1 MTPPGPQ
8 AARTADAATR
18 PAALSSRQGG
28 SAYTRRPRPRGSA
41 ATRRTSKK
49 SGHIRLYWHRNGSSP
64 PACATS
70 TPTTN
75 QDVTDLS
82 DPLRGG
88 EFRWQP
94 LGTSS
99 AVDTSA
105 DRQGEQPVAD
115 GADQLGN
122 GHVICSGSRRCG
134 WLLVAAW
141 WVSFGTA
148 VPFWSSF
155 LADARH
161 LPHGRPQAGTATST
175 STARGQPRW
184 RPSRAGIRPRGWVLH
199 RSGYASF
206 RGGRCPGA
214 MEYESCHTTPK
225 E

>member
-1 MTPPGPQ
+1 MQLRGQQRSAQGKAAAPIPAGHGPG
-8 AARTADAATR
+8 D
-18 PAALSSRQGG
+18 RQ
-28 SAYTRRPRPRGSA
+28 
-41 ATRRTSKK
+41 
-49 SGHIRLYWHRNGSSP
+49 
-64 PACATS
+64 
-70 TPTTN
+70 
-75 QDVTDLS
+75 
-82 DPLRGG
+82 LRGG
-88 EFRWQP
+88 RARNRATSGSSGIGTGRRHPPVPRPPHDQPRRDRSQRPTAGWEYRWQP

-115 GADQLGN
+115 SADQLGN

-161 LPHGRPQAGTATST
+161 LPHGRSQAGTATST

-199 RSGYASF
+199 RSGTRRSGVA
-206 RGGRCPGA
+206 GVQ
-214 MEYESCHTTPK
+214 
-225 E
+225 